1 MDIREMAIIPF
12 STKRVFP
19 ANGIH
24 AQLLRYGV
32 AGGIAALVDIG
43 SFYVFAAYLQV
54 YYLVAVFLSFSLG
67 TFTNFLI
74 CNACIFD
81 RGTLP
86 LGRALIRHYMSSL
99 GGLATNMAV
108 MFSLIGLFFFRD
120 ILAAKIIATIL
131 AFFVNFTLIKFYAFN
146 SKVSLRNKIQ
156 GKK

>member
-1 MDIREMAIIPF
+1 MAIIP
-12 STKRVFP
+12 SSMKRVFST
-19 ANGIH
+19 NGIH
-24 AQLLRYGV
+24 AQLLRYGA
-32 AGGIAALVDIG
+32 AGGIAALVDVG
-43 SFYVFAAYLQV
+43 SFYVFATYMQV
-54 YYLVAVFLSFSLG
+54 YYLIAVFLSFSLG

-86 LGRALIRHYMSSL
+86 LRRAFIRHYMSSL
-99 GGLATNMAV
+99 GGLATNVFV
-108 MFSLIGLFFFRD
+108 MFSLIGIFFFQD

-146 SKVSLRNKIQ
+146 SNVSLRNKVR